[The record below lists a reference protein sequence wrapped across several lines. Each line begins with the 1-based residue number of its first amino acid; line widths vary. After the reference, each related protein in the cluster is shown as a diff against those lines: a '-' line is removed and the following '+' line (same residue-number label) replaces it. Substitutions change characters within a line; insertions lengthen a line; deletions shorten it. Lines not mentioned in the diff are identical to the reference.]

1 MGRLGLWTASFA
13 TSEAKRNQGRMS
25 TGLDIPRGLLSSEAL
40 RLVQAADAPSSE
52 AFSLTIHSFCVCD
65 WEGLACALSCSRYLK
80 RTMDDS
86 RCVSKD
92 LSVGEDVCFVMLYLE

>member
-25 TGLDIPRGLLSSEAL
+25 TGLLSSEAL